1 MRKINEKFKNYIKD
15 KESRY
20 SPYEGFSMLDI
31 QKAYEAGYKQAAQEI
46 SSIWERPKNVL
57 EWLKAR
63 RREGLVYI
71 EDLLNKRHE

>member
-1 MRKINEKFKNYIKD
+1 MRKIDKKFKNYIKD
-15 KESRY
+15 RNSRY

-31 QKAYEAGYKQAAQEI
+31 QNAYEAGYRQAAQEI

-71 EDLLNKRHE
+71 EDLLNKI

>member
-1 MRKINEKFKNYIKD
+1 MRKIDEKFKNYIKD

-31 QKAYEAGYKQAAQEI
+31 QKTYEAGYKQAAQEI

-71 EDLLNKRHE
+71 EDLLLET

>member
-1 MRKINEKFKNYIKD
+1 MRKIDEKFKNYIKD
-15 KESRY
+15 RESWY

-31 QKAYEAGYKQAAQEI
+31 QNVYEAGYKQAAQEI

>member
-1 MRKINEKFKNYIKD
+1 MRKIDEKFKNYIKD
-15 KESRY
+15 RNSQY

-31 QKAYEAGYKQAAQEI
+31 QNAYEGGYRQAAQEI

-71 EDLLNKRHE
+71 EDILNKRHE